1 MEHNDI
7 GILLDV
13 NSGSN
18 LEDIEAFP
26 LLALL
31 PLRLEE
37 LGSVLGQLRLER
49 PQVVL
54 GRLVLLS
61 ARDLALDLL
70 DLLEDTHGVIS
81 LFL

>member
-1 MEHNDI
+1 MK
-7 GILLDV
+7 
-13 NSGSN
+13 SGPN

-26 LLALL
+26 FFALF

-49 PQVVL
+49 SQVVL

-61 ARDLALDLL
+61 ARYLALDLL
-70 DLLEDTHGVIS
+70 DLLEDTHGVT

>member
-1 MEHNDI
+1 M
-7 GILLDV
+7 
-13 NSGSN
+13 NSGPN
-18 LEDIEAFP
+18 LEYIEAFP
-26 LLALL
+26 FLPLL

-49 PQVVL
+49 SQVVL